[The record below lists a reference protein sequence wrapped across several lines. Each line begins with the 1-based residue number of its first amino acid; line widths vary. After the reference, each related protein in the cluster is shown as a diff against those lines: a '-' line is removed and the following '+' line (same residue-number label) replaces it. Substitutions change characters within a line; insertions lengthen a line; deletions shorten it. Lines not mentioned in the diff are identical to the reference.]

1 MDELQQILMDGS
13 FMPAQTGVS
22 KSALMTK
29 RNAKATASLANFSK
43 AKRLLNALQQLQ
55 DKPID
60 FLDQEFGDTTKSDER
75 IEIKERAEKGAD
87 IPNLKEYLKYRNLDM
102 TGDLKVGNIKKE
114 RKEYRAKLR
123 QRRAIKKRL
132 HKHFRELLGDE
143 ETQPEASPIP
153 TQSTDS
159 ITELKSAK

>member
-1 MDELQQILMDGS
+1 
-13 FMPAQTGVS
+13 MPAQTGVS

-43 AKRLLNALQQLQ
+43 AKRLLHALQQLQ

-60 FLDQEFGDTTKSDER
+60 FLDEEADTPKSDLER
-75 IEIKERAEKGAD
+75 IQSKERIEKGAD
-87 IPNLKEYLKYRNLDM
+87 SPNLKEYLKWRNLDM

-114 RKEYRAKLR
+114 LKENRAKLR
-123 QRRAIKKRL
+123 ERRAIKKRL
-132 HKHFRELLGDE
+132 NKHFRELLGDE
-143 ETQPEASPIP
+143 ETQAEASPIP